1 MTQSFVYKAW
11 IFKLLWLVC
20 ACYRWSAG
28 FSSDQCYK
36 AIKESDFLEEQSNDL
51 VEPVFASFKCE
62 TLPLFLQ
69 CD

>member
-1 MTQSFVYKAW
+1 
-11 IFKLLWLVC
+11 LVC